1 MLNLAFIF
9 KSPISKSNWLI
20 IFNNASSQNIS
31 ICLLPPSWILA
42 LLPNNKIRT
51 KDRLCLCRA
60 QAAFLAWVWKR
71 GNSSSS
77 HTHTHITHTS
87 LPGHS
92 PGSAITTVHTQH
104 TRTSTLAQHLRTHT
118 HTRTLAQHLRTHT
131 HTHISTTP
139 THSSRPLTSVSTK
152 KHRRKDKNN
161 TGAQYSAL
169 AIILLKIGYKLT
181 FMPRNCIVYIY
192 A

>member
-9 KSPISKSNWLI
+9 KSPISICNWLI

-31 ICLLPPSWILA
+31 ICLLPPSRILA

-71 GNSSSS
+71 GNSSS

>member
-1 MLNLAFIF
+1 MHQVKIF
-9 KSPISKSNWLI
+9 LFVFFHLLEFWRCCQTIKYEQRIVFACVGRRLRSSRE
-20 IFNNASSQNIS
+20 FENAAIHH
-31 ICLLPPSWILA
+31 
-42 LLPNNKIRT
+42 
-51 KDRLCLCRA
+51 
-60 QAAFLAWVWKR
+60 
-71 GNSSSS
+71 

-104 TRTSTLAQHLRTHT
+104 TRTNTLAQHLRTHT
-118 HTRTLAQHLRTHT
+118 HTHISTTLTHTQT

-152 KHRRKDKNN
+152 KHRRKEKNN

>member
-71 GNSSSS
+71 GNSSSHTHTHYTHFLAWTFTRVGHYNCAHATHTHKHIS
-77 HTHTHITHTS
+77 TTPTHTHTHTHISTTLTHT
-87 LPGHS
+87 
-92 PGSAITTVHTQH
+92 Q
-104 TRTSTLAQHLRTHT
+104 
-118 HTRTLAQHLRTHT
+118 T

-152 KHRRKDKNN
+152 KHRRKEKNN

>member
-71 GNSSSS
+71 GNSSSHTHTHYTHFLAWTFTRVGHYNCAHATHTHKHIS
-77 HTHTHITHTS
+77 TTPTHTHTHIS
-87 LPGHS
+87 
-92 PGSAITTVHTQH
+92 TT
-104 TRTSTLAQHLRTHT
+104 LTHT
-118 HTRTLAQHLRTHT
+118 HTHA
-131 HTHISTTP
+131 HISTTP

>member
-1 MLNLAFIF
+1 MHQVKIFIF
-9 KSPISKSNWLI
+9 VFFHLLEFWHCCQTIKYEQRIVFACVGRRLRSSRE
-20 IFNNASSQNIS
+20 FENAAIHH
-31 ICLLPPSWILA
+31 
-42 LLPNNKIRT
+42 
-51 KDRLCLCRA
+51 
-60 QAAFLAWVWKR
+60 
-71 GNSSSS
+71 

-118 HTRTLAQHLRTHT
+118 HTHTHISTTLTHT
-131 HTHISTTP
+131 HTHAHISTTP

-152 KHRRKDKNN
+152 KHRRKEKNN